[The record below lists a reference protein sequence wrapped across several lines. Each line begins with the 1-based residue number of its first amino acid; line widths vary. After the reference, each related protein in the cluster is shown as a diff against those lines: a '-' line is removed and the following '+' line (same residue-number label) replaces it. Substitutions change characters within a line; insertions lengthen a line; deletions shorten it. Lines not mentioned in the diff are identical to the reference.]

1 MRRRVLI
8 SAALAACIALPIGA
22 AAQQVRLTLADGRA
36 TLHATDAPPAAI
48 LAEWARLG
56 GTRIVDAERLTGA
69 PLTLTLEN
77 VPEREALDIVLRSAA
92 GYIAA
97 ARPPGAT
104 GASSFD
110 RIIVMPVSANASTAR
125 SGPAPAMAVAVQP
138 IEPMVEADGQ
148 AVETP
153 MMAGDGTAGADGA
166 DGGEQPASSTDFDY
180 ANPQRYFAA
189 RAAQQ
194 RAAAEAAAQGGSV
207 GADATV
213 DTTTG
218 PGGLSMGTLLSAP
231 GTIPTPPPAA
241 GNGAS
246 GQPSA
251 FPSASPSAS
260 PRVNP
265 YGLPADAA
273 PGTSTGPPME
283 PDRSKYINPYA
294 PTPRPPGQ

>member
-1 MRRRVLI
+1 MHRRVLI
-8 SAALAACIALPIGA
+8 SAALAACFALPSGA

-97 ARPPGAT
+97 ARPAGAT

-125 SGPAPAMAVAVQP
+125 SGPAPAAMAVAVQP
-138 IEPMVEADGQ
+138 VEPTVEADGQ
-148 AVETP
+148 MVETP
-153 MMAGDGTAGADGA
+153 MMAGDGTDGTDGA
-166 DGGEQPASSTDFDY
+166 EQPASSTDFDY

-194 RAAAEAAAQGGSV
+194 RAAAEAAAQDGSV
-207 GADATV
+207 PADASV
-213 DTTTG
+213 ETTTG
-218 PGGLSMGTLLSAP
+218 PGGLSMGTLLNAP
-231 GTIPTPPPAA
+231 GTIPTPSAPA
-241 GNGAS
+241 GNGGN
-246 GQPSA
+246 GQN
-251 FPSASPSAS
+251 SPSQS
-260 PRVNP
+260 QRVNP

-273 PGTSTGPPME
+273 PGTSTAAPME